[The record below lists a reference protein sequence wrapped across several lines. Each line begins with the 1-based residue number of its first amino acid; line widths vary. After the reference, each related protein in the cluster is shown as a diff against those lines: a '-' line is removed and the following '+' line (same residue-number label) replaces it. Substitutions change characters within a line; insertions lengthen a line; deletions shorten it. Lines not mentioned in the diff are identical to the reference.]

1 MSASMPVEA
10 CVLPLDGAPI
20 ALSCFDPS
28 EELVWSASGSGMVY
42 SHLLPTLEPYSAFRC
57 DESMTPAVGLY
68 PNPYGIIVLTH
79 DAVNFFSKGGIS
91 QGPPVRRDELAGA
104 TCGCLVP
111 SASSTRLAV
120 VSAFDPQAPSLALLD
135 LNNQAAVASTLS
147 LEAPYTMALYDASSS
162 LLCLSGADG
171 SVAAYDLRASGS
183 RPAGKCALFPNK
195 TNVVCAMDLQG
206 TTLVASALRAQLG
219 PLGGNE
225 YVFDTYLRTLDLR
238 AMRKATDIFSA
249 AGAMQVKW
257 YFGSGTGHP
266 QVLAA
271 SASGQLS
278 LLDSRG
284 GMTAPTETQL
294 SLPDRGEQLCSLD
307 VSATSQLICAG
318 GSQGSFTMCADAEI
332 EVEALQCNV
341 YPNQVSLPSE
351 LPSGPAERTRRVAV
365 IVACLR
371 REAGE

>member
-1 MSASMPVEA
+1 MIYSH
-10 CVLPLDGAPI
+10 VLPI
-20 ALSCFDPS
+20 
-28 EELVWSASGSGMVY
+28 
-42 SHLLPTLEPYSAFRC
+42 LEPFSAFRC

-68 PNPYGIIVLTH
+68 PNPFGIIALTQ
-79 DAVNFFSKGGIS
+79 DAVHFFSKGGVS
-91 QGPPVRRDELAGA
+91 QGPPVRHDELTGA

-111 SASSTRLAV
+111 SSSSTQLAV
-120 VSAFDPQAPSLALLD
+120 VSAFNPQAPSLALLD
-135 LNNQAAVASTLS
+135 LNTAAVASTIS
-147 LEAPYTMALYDASSS
+147 LEAPHTMALFDASSS

-171 SVAAYDLRASGS
+171 TVAAYDLRASGS
-183 RPAGKCALFPNK
+183 RPAGTCALYPNK
-195 TNVVCAMDLQG
+195 ANVICAMDLQG
-206 TTLVASALRAQLG
+206 STLVASSLRSQLG

-225 YVFDTYLRTLDLR
+225 FVFDTYLRTLELR
-238 AMRKATDIFSA
+238 AMRKAVDIFSA

-257 YFGSGTGHP
+257 YYGGGTGHP

-318 GSQGSFTMCADAEI
+318 GSQGSFSVCANTEI
-332 EVEALQCNV
+332 EVEALQCNL
-341 YPNQVSLPSE
+341 YPSQVSLPSE
-351 LPSGPAERTRRVAV
+351 LLWTSRANQPRGASRGAAAWHCRLMRRVADECAQGV
-365 IVACLR
+365 DDAR
-371 REAGE
+371 RSA